1 MGHSTENSTPQTSVK
16 SASSAARTTHRST
29 DRSLDDPSKPEDS
42 SVGGEDDGSKLED
55 LLKRRA
61 ALNKGAHTELSAMK
75 EWLRLDEQI
84 VELGGGLINDA

>member
-1 MGHSTENSTPQTSVK
+1 
-16 SASSAARTTHRST
+16 
-29 DRSLDDPSKPEDS
+29 
-42 SVGGEDDGSKLED
+42 VGGEDDGSKLED